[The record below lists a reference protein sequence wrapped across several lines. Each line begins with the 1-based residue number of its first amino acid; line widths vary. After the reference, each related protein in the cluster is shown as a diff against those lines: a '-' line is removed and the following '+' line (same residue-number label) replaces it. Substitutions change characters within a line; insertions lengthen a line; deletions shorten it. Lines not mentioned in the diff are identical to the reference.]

1 MVEHHVDI
9 VMVVGSNPIPPTTQT
24 RLSFMNINERTYI
37 EKQRQKVIEEYQLLN
52 TGPDEDLDE
61 ITKIASELLEVPS
74 CMISIFDKQRQWFKS
89 KIGIDLNETP
99 RDISFSQYAI
109 DSEDVFE
116 IPNTMADPRF
126 KTNPFATGAPHVLY
140 YAGMPLINP
149 EGVRFGTL
157 CIIDH
162 APRKLSNL
170 QKGIMKLL
178 AKQITNHLE
187 LKKNNELLKKS
198 MEDLVEAEKM
208 KSLGQMA
215 NGMAHEINNP
225 LTIIR
230 SKISQFSARLER
242 GETQTEAQW
251 DKFLKDL
258 DNSAFRI
265 EKIIKSLVYFSKG
278 IKPDLNQSLTP
289 KIILEACLPHLGY
302 KLHDINFSVVDNSE
316 GKTFKGN
323 KEQII
328 QVILN
333 LMDNSI
339 DAMSDSDEKKL
350 LFESFVD
357 GEKIIINIKD
367 TGSGIKKK
375 DQSKIME
382 PFFTTKE
389 VGKGMGLGLPLSL
402 GIIENH
408 GGTIHLL
415 ESGTGGSSFQISLP
429 MEKN

>member
-1 MVEHHVDI
+1 MKIDEA
-9 VMVVGSNPIPPTTQT
+9 
-24 RLSFMNINERTYI
+24 TYI
-37 EKQRQKVIEEYQLLN
+37 EKQRQKVIGEYQLLD

-74 CMISIFDKQRQWFKS
+74 CMISIFDKNRQWFKS
-89 KIGIDLNETP
+89 KYGIELTETP
-99 RDISFSQYAI
+99 RDVSFSQYAI

-116 IPNTMADPRF
+116 IPNTMSDPRF
-126 KTNPFATGAPHVLY
+126 KTNPFAVGDPHVLY

-149 EGVRFGTL
+149 KGVRFGTL

-162 APRKLSNL
+162 TPRRLTNL

-178 AKQITNHLE
+178 ALQITNHLE

-230 SKISQFSARLER
+230 SKIAQLSLRIER
-242 GETQTEAQW
+242 GETQTEEQQN
-251 DKFLKDL
+251 KFLRDL
-258 DNSAFRI
+258 DASAFRI

-278 IKPDLNQSLTP
+278 LKPDLAQSLTSQQVIDASLP
-289 KIILEACLPHLGY
+289 YLKYHLHNIDFTILD
-302 KLHDINFSVVDNSE
+302 KTD

-323 KEQII
+323 KEQIV
-328 QVILN
+328 QVLLN
-333 LMDNSI
+333 LLNNSI
-339 DAMSDSDEKKL
+339 DAMSETPEKKL
-350 LFESFVD
+350 LFESYIEGDNF
-357 GEKIIINIKD
+357 IINIRD
-367 TGSGIKKK
+367 TGSGIDKK
-375 DQSKIME
+375 DQNKIMD

-389 VGKGMGLGLPLSL
+389 VGKGMGLGLSLSL
-402 GIIENH
+402 GIIVNH

-415 ESGTGGSSFQISLP
+415 ESGSRGTSFQITLPIEKKSLS
-429 MEKN
+429 